1 MHGLI
6 VTGLL
11 VLTAAGPAAQ
21 SKKEPSPASKES
33 ALTLSGCVS
42 AKPTSDG
49 DFTLTETSSGS
60 RYRLTGK
67 EMKSFAGQRVEIV
80 SPKRGGLA
88 VRGGLVPSAN
98 VAAQAGHLDSAQA
111 AIAGQ
116 PGGHNT
122 GKSGEK
128 LPEFSVGTVKAVEG
142 TCK

>member
-11 VLTAAGPAAQ
+11 VVAAAGPAVQ
-21 SKKEPSPASKES
+21 SKKDPTPTPKDA
-33 ALTLSGCVS
+33 AVTLSGCVS
-42 AKPTSDG
+42 AKPASDG
-49 DFTLTETSSGS
+49 DFTLTDTFSGS

-80 SPKRGGLA
+80 SPKGGGLTVRGGLA
-88 VRGGLVPSAN
+88 PSAN
-98 VAAQAGHLDSAQA
+98 VAAQAGHIDSAQA

-116 PGGHNT
+116 PGVHNT

-128 LPEFSVGTVKAVEG
+128 LPEFRVGTVRAVEG